1 MESRHDS
8 VLRSRCSGIPKFP
21 SFSDLDGTLDKEP
34 SRREHQEDDGDKPV
48 TTSNGEKS
56 PHPSSAGS
64 AERTLTCCC
73 SDIWKGILTQA
84 LPPLFYFPEWGQCV
98 MRWFHCVVTC
108 GSPGQKPPLSFI
120 STQIIILCCFGS
132 LFADLPCCNDL
143 KNWANQFAII
153 QLPSYNTC
161 NYLFN
166 VWTVWPT
173 LTDLFFLHCFP
184 TLTNLFSSCF

>member
-1 MESRHDS
+1 MESRLDS

-21 SFSDLDGTLDKEP
+21 SFSDLDGTLDEEP
-34 SRREHQEDDGDKPV
+34 SRREHQEDDEDKPV

-98 MRWFHCVVTC
+98 MRWLHCVVTC
-108 GSPGQKPPLSFI
+108 GSPGQKPPLSFT

-132 LFADLPCCNDL
+132 LTCPIAMISRTELTSLPLYSCHH
-143 KNWANQFAII
+143 II
-153 QLPSYNTC
+153 PVITSSMFGLFDPHWQTC
-161 NYLFN
+161 FSFI
-166 VWTVWPT
+166 V
-173 LTDLFFLHCFP
+173 FP
-184 TLTNLFSSCF
+184 R